1 MNPEIKNFV
10 ETYGY
15 KKPHQQTIK
24 EYMKNKKLQN
34 EKCNTKNSTKIL
46 K

>member
-1 MNPEIKNFV
+1 MTPEIKNFV

-15 KKPHQQTIK
+15 KKPKQQTIK
-24 EYMKNKKLQN
+24 EYMKTKQFEN